1 MFEHIEKLPDDP
13 ILKLSKLC
21 RDDPRPEKI
30 DVGVGIFQDTTGE
43 TPVMRAVKAAE
54 QRIWQRQTTKKYV
67 GVNGNDDYNQRMA
80 ELILGSSYDRN
91 RVRQNQ
97 AVAGTG
103 ALRIVAEVL
112 RQIAAGKQFW
122 TPDPTWGNHH
132 AIFGAC
138 GFAAKTYPYYDR
150 EKSIVNRDAFLATLE
165 RF

>member
-1 MFEHIEKLPDDP
+1 MFETVERLPDDP
-13 ILKLSKLC
+13 ILKLSQLC

-67 GVNGNDDYNQRMA
+67 GVNGLEAFNQHMTA
-80 ELILGSSYDRN
+80 LILGDKHDAN
-91 RVRQNQ
+91 RTRANQ

-112 RQIAAGKQFW
+112 RTIAPSKRFW

-132 AIFGAC
+132 AIFGA
-138 GFAAKTYPYYDR
+138 
-150 EKSIVNRDAFLATLE
+150 
-165 RF
+165 